1 MKCPY
6 CGENCVDEYILEL
19 YIKSLKNFKMR
30 KNTAFNGIPIVCEAG
45 VCKNTGKRIWYCP
58 HCKSLTEYVDSFNA
72 IVQCP
77 NCHEKI
83 ALPATNRTVC

>member
-45 VCKNTGKRIWYCP
+45 SFP
-58 HCKSLTEYVDSFNA
+58 HLAKQFFPS
-72 IVQCP
+72 
-77 NCHEKI
+77 EKV
-83 ALPATNRTVC
+83 LQVFPYYHHG